1 MVKMDL
7 KYIKSL
13 SIKKYD
19 YLIPNEKYAII
30 KSFSDASGK
39 TFEEGDVFPEN
50 IVILN
55 HKGELQKHI
64 QLDGDHLAMKFTL
77 VGDSIYAVGL
87 DQITKLNWKE
97 KLM

>member
-39 TFEEGDVFPEN
+39 TFEEGTVFTYLTYTFLPYDDGLQWWITTDNIDVKDIALCLKEEN
-50 IVILN
+50 HLYISDNTEIYFKKI
-55 HKGELQKHI
+55 KG
-64 QLDGDHLAMKFTL
+64 
-77 VGDSIYAVGL
+77 
-87 DQITKLNWKE
+87 
-97 KLM
+97 